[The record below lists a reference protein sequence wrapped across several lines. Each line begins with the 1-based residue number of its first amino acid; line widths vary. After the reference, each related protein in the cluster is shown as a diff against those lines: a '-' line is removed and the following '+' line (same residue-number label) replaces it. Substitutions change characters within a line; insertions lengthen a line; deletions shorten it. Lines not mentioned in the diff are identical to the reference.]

1 MSQRNGPRLFRVLW
15 LALLLVA
22 LLAGA
27 ALAGTAY
34 TGKRVEYV
42 NDGDTLAFVP
52 PIQGSRSVRFLNLDA
67 AEMGGDTQ
75 EPYATEARDFLRDLL
90 PQRTDI
96 TIQTDVEDFDVYG
109 RVLGHVIRES
119 DDLNTNLALL
129 REGHAV
135 TYVLWPNVAFFEEYR
150 DAQIA
155 ARDDGLGFWD
165 PQDPITELPFEHR
178 LRTGGRQPDKY
189 VGDWFSERY
198 VEPADY
204 DEVHVNNRLFFFTE
218 QDALDAGFAPCPTD
232 AGGDY
237 DQACFSPG
245 S

>member
-1 MSQRNGPRLFRVLW
+1 MLQLNSRRLFRSLSVALVL
-15 LALLLVA
+15 LALLA
-22 LLAGA
+22 TT

-42 NDGDTLAFVP
+42 NDGDTLSFVT
-52 PIQGSRSVRFLNLDA
+52 PIKGSRSVRFLNIDT

-75 EPYATEARDFLRDLL
+75 EPYATDARDYLRGLL

-96 TIQTDVEDFDVYG
+96 TIQTDVEEFDVYD

-119 DDLNTNLALL
+119 DGLNTNLRLL
-129 REGHAV
+129 REGHAS
-135 TYVLWPNVAFFEEYR
+135 TYVLWPNVAFFEDYR

-155 ARDDGLGFWD
+155 AQDDGHGIWD
-165 PQDPITELPFEHR
+165 PQEGIAELPFEYR
-178 LRTGGRQPDKY
+178 LRSGDREPDKY
-189 VGDWFSERY
+189 VGDWFTERY

-204 DEVHVNNRLFFFTE
+204 EDVHVNNRLFFFTE
-218 QDALDAGFAPCPTD
+218 QDALDAGFEPCPKD
-232 AGGDY
+232 AGGAY
-237 DQACFSPG
+237 EQSCFSPG